1 MRKIALIGTPNCGK
15 STLFNA
21 LTGLN
26 QKVGNFSGVTVDKKT
41 GTTAIDGLEG
51 KVNLELTDLPG
62 MYSLFPKSLDE
73 KVSYSVLCDPIHP
86 NHPDLTLVIIDA
98 SSPEKGIYLASQ
110 VVDLKVPVILV
121 FNMSDLAA
129 KKGMKIDMAAVQD
142 VFGVPAILVNSR
154 NKKSISELKSL
165 LGKAL
170 PEPGNS
176 LLNFNAEL
184 SEYTEEVQKISR
196 AKSQYGA
203 FQVLCNLGQISYF
216 HKNPEQ
222 RESLDRYFK
231 TIDYSPMK
239 WQMWETL
246 ERHDLVKKISSEI
259 IKDAGQARSLTDHTD
274 AILLHPLWGVLFF
287 IGVMTLMFQSV
298 FSWASLPMEWIE
310 FSFSTLITYL
320 QGALPSGFLTDLLLN
335 GILAGLS
342 GVIVFVPQIAFLFL
356 FISLLED
363 SGYMARVS
371 FLLDYFMRRFGLSGR
386 SVIPLIGGFACAI
399 PAIMATRSISNQ
411 KDRLI
416 TMLITPLM
424 SCSARLPVYT
434 LLIALVIPSTTSF
447 FGLSAQGVTLAG
459 LYFLGIIAGLVL
471 AFILSKSIKAK
482 EEGFFMLELPTYKW
496 PDPRN
501 TITNIFEKVRI
512 FLWDAGKIIVAISI
526 LLWLLSSYGPGSS
539 KDYLTEKYSTA
550 QEDEVAPELRDAFM
564 ADKLE
569 YSYAGILGRKIEP
582 VIAPLGYDWKIGIA
596 IITSFAAREVFV
608 GTLATIFS
616 VSDPEDARSIREKM
630 AGETNRISGKKQ
642 YDLPMGLSL
651 MVFYAFALQCMS
663 TIAVMRRESGGWKWP
678 TIQFVLMG
686 AMAYLGALLTY
697 QMLI

>member
-1 MRKIALIGTPNCGK
+1 M
-15 STLFNA
+15 
-21 LTGLN
+21 
-26 QKVGNFSGVTVDKKT
+26 
-41 GTTAIDGLEG
+41 
-51 KVNLELTDLPG
+51 
-62 MYSLFPKSLDE
+62 
-73 KVSYSVLCDPIHP
+73 
-86 NHPDLTLVIIDA
+86 
-98 SSPEKGIYLASQ
+98 
-110 VVDLKVPVILV
+110 
-121 FNMSDLAA
+121 
-129 KKGMKIDMAAVQD
+129 
-142 VFGVPAILVNSR
+142 
-154 NKKSISELKSL
+154 
-165 LGKAL
+165 
-170 PEPGNS
+170 
-176 LLNFNAEL
+176 
-184 SEYTEEVQKISR
+184 
-196 AKSQYGA
+196 
-203 FQVLCNLGQISYF
+203 
-216 HKNPEQ
+216 
-222 RESLDRYFK
+222 
-231 TIDYSPMK
+231 
-239 WQMWETL
+239 
-246 ERHDLVKKISSEI
+246 
-259 IKDAGQARSLTDHTD
+259 
-274 AILLHPLWGVLFF
+274 
-287 IGVMTLMFQSV
+287 
-298 FSWASLPMEWIE
+298 
-310 FSFSTLITYL
+310 
-320 QGALPSGFLTDLLLN
+320 LN

-616 VSDPEDARSIREKM
+616 VSDPEDSRSIREKM
-630 AGETNRISGKKQ
+630 ASETNSISGKKQ

-678 TIQFVLMG
+678 AIQFVIMG

-697 QMLI
+697 QLLV

>member
-1 MRKIALIGTPNCGK
+1 ME
-15 STLFNA
+15 
-21 LTGLN
+21 
-26 QKVGNFSGVTVDKKT
+26 SGR
-41 GTTAIDGLEG
+41 
-51 KVNLELTDLPG
+51 
-62 MYSLFPKSLDE
+62 SL
-73 KVSYSVLCDPIHP
+73 
-86 NHPDLTLVIIDA
+86 
-98 SSPEKGIYLASQ
+98 
-110 VVDLKVPVILV
+110 LK
-121 FNMSDLAA
+121 
-129 KKGMKIDMAAVQD
+129 
-142 VFGVPAILVNSR
+142 FGD
-154 NKKSISELKSL
+154 ELKD
-165 LGKAL
+165 
-170 PEPGNS
+170 
-176 LLNFNAEL
+176 
-184 SEYTEEVQKISR
+184 YTDEVQKISR
-196 AKSQYGA
+196 ANSAYGA
-203 FQVLCNLGQISYF
+203 FQVLCNYGQISYF
-216 HKNPEQ
+216 HKNQTQRDALEQ
-222 RESLDRYFK
+222 YFK
-231 TIDYSPMK
+231 TIEYAPMK

-246 ERHDLVKKISSEI
+246 ERHKIVKEISARI
-259 IKDAGQARSLTDHTD
+259 IQDAGQPRSLTDHTD

-287 IGVMTLMFQSV
+287 VGIMTLMFQSV

-310 FSFSTLITYL
+310 YSFSTLITYL
-320 QGALPSGFLTDLLLN
+320 QQILPSGFFTDLLLN

-434 LLIALVIPSTTSF
+434 LLIALVIPSSMRF
-447 FGLSAQGVTLAG
+447 MGLSAQGVTLAA
-459 LYFLGIIAGLVL
+459 LYFLGILAGLAL
-471 AFILSKSIKAK
+471 AFILSKSMKAK

-539 KDYLTEKYSTA
+539 AEYLTEKYSTS
-550 QEDEVAPELRDAFM
+550 QEDEVDPELRDAFM

-569 YSYAGILGRKIEP
+569 HSYAGILGRAIEP
-582 VIAPLGYDWKIGIA
+582 AIAPLGYDWKIGIA

-630 AGETNRISGKKQ
+630 SEEKDSLTGMKK

-651 MVFYAFALQCMS
+651 MIFYAFALQCMS
-663 TIAVMRRESGGWKWP
+663 TIAIMKRESGGWKWP
-678 TIQFVLMG
+678 AIQFVLMG